1 MAGTITA
8 ATFAS
13 KGRGV
18 VRADNALT
26 CADGAISATTI
37 GSFFGRIVA
46 VAYEPTA
53 GAGSDMDSG
62 TNVTLTDAFTGA
74 SILTDADFGTAR
86 WERPTKAVVT
96 NAGAAITPAANAAN
110 NVNRDIFVAG
120 ALKLA
125 IDGATTTDTG
135 LMSIVFEEAS

>member
-18 VRADNALT
+18 VRADCALT
-26 CADGAISATTI
+26 CASGAISATSI
-37 GSFFGRIVA
+37 GSFFGRIVG

-53 GAGSDMDSG
+53 GAGATMDTG
-62 TNVTLTDAFTGA
+62 ANVTLTDAFTGA
-74 SILTDADFGTAR
+74 SILTDGDFGTAR

-96 NAGAAITPAANAAN
+96 NAGAAITPAVTAVNL
-110 NVNRDIFVAG
+110 NRDIFVAG
-120 ALKLA
+120 GLKLA
-125 IDGATTTDTG
+125 IDGATTTATG
-135 LMSIVFEEAS
+135 LMSIVFEEAA

>member
-8 ATFAS
+8 STFAS

-26 CADGAISATTI
+26 CAGGAITATTI
-37 GSFFGRIVA
+37 GSFFGRIVG

-53 GAGSDMDSG
+53 GAGATMDTG
-62 TNVTLTDAFTGA
+62 ANVTLTDAFTGA
-74 SILTDADFGTAR
+74 TILSDADFGTAR

-96 NAGAAITPAANAAN
+96 STGAAISPAANAAN

-120 ALKLA
+120 GLKLA
-125 IDGATTTDTG
+125 IDGATTTATG
-135 LMSIVFEEAS
+135 LMSIVFEEAV